1 LTRLTVAPRST
12 QLNATNSPL
21 LHLPGELRNQIYG
34 YVLGD
39 LKLKFYLYKASFRKK
54 GNKLELLFTCRQ
66 VYAET
71 ALLPYTLNT
80 FTFKTS
86 ALKYKPH
93 LRHFLKK
100 SLGAQIQAMSRVRIE
115 MMHGLHVIEKTG
127 LQMVQHLE
135 MVR

>member
-1 LTRLTVAPRST
+1 MSAGLCRDSVASLYA
-12 QLNATNSPL
+12 QHI
-21 LHLPGELRNQIYG
+21 HL
-34 YVLGD
+34 
-39 LKLKFYLYKASFRKK
+39 
-54 GNKLELLFTCRQ
+54 
-66 VYAET
+66 
-71 ALLPYTLNT
+71 
-80 FTFKTS
+80 KTS